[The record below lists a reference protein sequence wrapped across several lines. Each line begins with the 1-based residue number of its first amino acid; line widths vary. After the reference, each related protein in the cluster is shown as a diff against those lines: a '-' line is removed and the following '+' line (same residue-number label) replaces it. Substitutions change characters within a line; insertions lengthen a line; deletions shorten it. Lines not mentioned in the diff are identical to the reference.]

1 MSAPVGAFMATSLY
15 DLTVHFR
22 PSNLIKF
29 SATPSRPARK
39 QSQSVDSA
47 GIPTGG
53 FPQCLVPSMFEDVS
67 LPNSAPPPAQQG
79 GHLGIST
86 KLQQSSL
93 PPNSI
98 QCSEQNFS
106 QLTPAALPFS
116 FQSWNHDIRI
126 PGVLKHL
133 PKSMPPRPEPKK
145 FTKHARQTLLD
156 AGGALDKEI
165 LSWADGSSVQRILP
179 QDCFFFTATLPGST
193 SKSME
198 MLSRYSRYIVNLLKT
213 FLRQKY
219 CIDLTINVWE
229 WQKRGALHFHLL
241 YVLPGRSAF
250 GFDIGEELREKWLDY
265 LGLIEKQ
272 SGVDMYARS
281 FGGSW
286 HRKSKS
292 VQENSCKTVQLE
304 ARAGSSPVAYLS
316 KYIGKGGLAAQLSG
330 INAHDLYYPS
340 SWWSISKAMRI
351 LINKHSAS
359 FTIRIP
365 SSEAVSTLLE
375 LSDLFSLEGGIAC
388 NPFSPVFAPDYT
400 YRSIYCPPEHYF
412 ELIESMRM
420 TLQGLVGMIGLP
432 CTDSSFSDFV
442 YLQWLHQPENHKQMS
457 DFTFNWLSLINTS
470 WATEILFWESSPD
483 SSQTFYDF
491 LCASPAAPALE
502 QKAKKYCLQHYAHT

>member
-1 MSAPVGAFMATSLY
+1 M
-15 DLTVHFR
+15 
-22 PSNLIKF
+22 
-29 SATPSRPARK
+29 
-39 QSQSVDSA
+39 
-47 GIPTGG
+47 
-53 FPQCLVPSMFEDVS
+53 
-67 LPNSAPPPAQQG
+67 
-79 GHLGIST
+79 
-86 KLQQSSL
+86 
-93 PPNSI
+93 
-98 QCSEQNFS
+98 
-106 QLTPAALPFS
+106 
-116 FQSWNHDIRI
+116 
-126 PGVLKHL
+126 
-133 PKSMPPRPEPKK
+133 
-145 FTKHARQTLLD
+145 
-156 AGGALDKEI
+156 
-165 LSWADGSSVQRILP
+165 
-179 QDCFFFTATLPGST
+179 
-193 SKSME
+193 SME

-219 CIDLTINVWE
+219 GIDLTINVWE

-265 LGLIEKQ
+265 LHLIEKQ
-272 SGVDMYARS
+272 SGVNMYARS
-281 FGGSW
+281 SGGSW

-304 ARAGSSPVAYLS
+304 TRPGSSPVAYLS
-316 KYIGKGGLAAQLSG
+316 KYIGKGGLAAQVSG
-330 INAHDLYYPS
+330 ANAHDLYYPS

-351 LINKHSAS
+351 LIDKHSAS

-400 YRSIYCPPEHYF
+400 YRNIYCPSEHYS
-412 ELIESMRM
+412 ELIESMRI
-420 TLQGLVGMIGLP
+420 TLQELVKMIGSS

-470 WATEILFWESSPD
+470 WATEILFWEPNPN

-502 QKAKKYCLQHYAHT
+502 QKAKNTASSIMRILRCMSAIHVCNPCLHTYRCNSFWECI